1 VNQAADALM
10 GIFGFKR
17 QTKGTEMEKTKK
29 EIMLERF
36 AAGREKARLNPKPKV
51 DKPKLPSLRKA
62 INDHCKSCGYDP
74 SNGGGTWKQQ
84 ISACTAVRC
93 FLHPVRPQSKV
104 SFASKMLSPLADH
117 G

>member
-1 VNQAADALM
+1 M
-10 GIFGFKR
+10 
-17 QTKGTEMEKTKK
+17 KGPEMETTKREQLLANLAK
-29 EIMLERF
+29 
-36 AAGREKARLNPKPKV
+36 GREAAKLKPKV

-62 INDHCKSCGYDP
+62 INDHCKACGYDP

-104 SFASKMLSPLADH
+104 NFASKITSP
-117 G
+117 